1 MPDKKKIRR
10 IVLRINPDYEEHLK
24 LEKQIHE
31 MVNKMGLT
39 NTQAVIMLLKEKEY
53 RKDEGHFNLKTDA
66 QKLTANLAV
75 SDSNDFLQP
84 YEDLY

>member
-1 MPDKKKIRR
+1 MLDKKKIRR
-10 IVLRINPDYEEHLK
+10 IVLRINPDYDEHLK

-39 NTQAVIMLLKEKEY
+39 NTQAVIMLLKEKEFG
-53 RKDEGHFNLKTDA
+53 KG
-66 QKLTANLAV
+66 TANLAV
-75 SDSNDFLQP
+75 SESNDFLRP

>member
-39 NTQAVIMLLKEKEY
+39 NTQAVIMLLKEKEFG
-53 RKDEGHFNLKTDA
+53 KG
-66 QKLTANLAV
+66 TANLAV

>member
-10 IVLRINPDYEEHLK
+10 IVLRINPDYDEHLK

-39 NTQAVIMLLKEKEY
+39 NTQAVIMLLKEKEFG
-53 RKDEGHFNLKTDA
+53 KG
-66 QKLTANLAV
+66 TANLAV

>member
-1 MPDKKKIRR
+1 
-10 IVLRINPDYEEHLK
+10 
-24 LEKQIHE
+24 
-31 MVNKMGLT
+31 
-39 NTQAVIMLLKEKEY
+39 MLLKEKEF

-66 QKLTANLAV
+66 QKLTANMAV